1 MSSLTYLIEN
11 IETFIID
18 PLIILLFVLAL
29 LLFFFGLAKFILN
42 TSGGNEE
49 GKKEGKR
56 HMFWGIIGIFIM
68 VSVYGILKILT
79 NTFGIPF

>member
-1 MSSLTYLIEN
+1 MSSLTYLVEN

-18 PLIILLFVLAL
+18 PLIILLFALAL
-29 LLFFFGLAKFILN
+29 LLFLWGLAQFILKA
-42 TSGGNEE
+42 SSEE

-56 HMFWGIIGIFIM
+56 HMLWGIIGIFIM
-68 VSVYGILKILT
+68 VSVYGILRVLT

>member
-1 MSSLTYLIEN
+1 MSLDRLIFNVN
-11 IETFIID
+11 IYIIR
-18 PLIILLFVLAL
+18 PIIILLFVLAA

-56 HMFWGIIGIFIM
+56 HMLWGIIGIFIM

-79 NTFGIPF
+79 NTFGILF